1 MQPQRHQCCFK
12 GRYIAEVFLANHM
25 ANLLIQISLTFAK
38 LGINFGRRNR
48 GTIFHIHLE
57 GLHMEDVEAVTG
69 LAKDEI
75 KGNLRVARKKIRQEL
90 ERYGKVR

>member
-1 MQPQRHQCCFK
+1 MV
-12 GRYIAEVFLANHM
+12 YTL
-25 ANLLIQISLTFAK
+25 SD
-38 LGINFGRRNR
+38 
-48 GTIFHIHLE
+48 LE

-75 KGNLRVARKKIRQEL
+75 KGNLRVARKKIRQEH